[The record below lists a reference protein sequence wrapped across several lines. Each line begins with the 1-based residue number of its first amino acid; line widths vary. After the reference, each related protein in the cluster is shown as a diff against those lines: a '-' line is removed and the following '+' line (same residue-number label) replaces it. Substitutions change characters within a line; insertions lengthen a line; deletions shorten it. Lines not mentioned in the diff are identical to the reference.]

1 MGSYAQTIMKDQR
14 LTLQEAQVVT
24 APESTLEF
32 TQAYPGAVA
41 VGRAATVGDIVF
53 QEYTPE
59 VQKTVGQLIE
69 SVELVHTE
77 TIPTLLESFNLV
89 TKGLVESFGDVITET
104 AGTFGQSIE
113 AISEASGRAAETSMK
128 VTEVLGE
135 KLHETQVGTA
145 SILPGVAKYML
156 IAAVVIII
164 AGKVW
169 K

>member
-1 MGSYAQTIMKDQR
+1 MSSYSSTIMQDQR
-14 LTLQEAQVVT
+14 IVAEGAQAVVGPD
-24 APESTLEF
+24 ASLAF
-32 TQAYPGAVA
+32 TQAYPGSVA
-41 VGRAATVGDIVF
+41 VGAGASVGDIVF
-53 QEYTPE
+53 EEYTPLVAE
-59 VQKTVGQLIE
+59 TVGKLIE

-77 TIPTLLESFNLV
+77 TIPTLVESFNIAQQ
-89 TKGLVESFGDVITET
+89 GLV
-104 AGTFGQSIE
+104 GTFGQ
-113 AISEASGRAAETSMK
+113 AITESAEQSLR

-135 KLHETQVGTA
+135 KLQETQLGTA